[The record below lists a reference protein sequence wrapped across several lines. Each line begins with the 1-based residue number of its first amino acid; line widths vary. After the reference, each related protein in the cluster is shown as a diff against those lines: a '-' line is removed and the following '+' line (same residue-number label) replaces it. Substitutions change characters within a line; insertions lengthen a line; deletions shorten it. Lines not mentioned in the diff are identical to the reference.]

1 MKSYLRINVR
11 KMFVLTCVMGLA
23 LGVLAWRAH
32 ADSWDHKTILT
43 VNQPVQVTDRVLL
56 EPGQYVFKLLDSQSD
71 RHIVQIFNADQTHII
86 NTVLAIPAYR
96 PEPRGHTVFTFWET
110 PAGYA
115 KALRTW
121 YYPGETYGEE
131 FRYPKQLAMLET
143 AAPVPAPAAEPAP
156 EAAPPPEAPAPE
168 PQPQSMNQEQPQP
181 EQPAEIAQA
190 TPPPPA
196 GAPAPEP
203 EPQAPP
209 QNLPKTATPYPA
221 IGLAGLVLLGL
232 YGLLRLRSFA

>member
-1 MKSYLRINVR
+1 
-11 KMFVLTCVMGLA
+11 MGLA

-71 RHIVQIFNADQTHII
+71 RHIVQIFNADQSHII

-96 PEPRGHTVFTFWET
+96 PEPRGHTTFTFWET

-131 FRYPKQLAMLET
+131 FRYPKQLAMLEQ
-143 AAPVPAPAAEPAP
+143 PAPAPPPAPAP

-196 GAPAPEP
+196 EAPAPAPEP
-203 EPQAPP
+203 QPQS
-209 QNLPKTATPYPA
+209 LPKTATPYPA
-221 IGLAGLVLLGL
+221 IGLAGLSLLCL
-232 YGLLRLRSFA
+232 YGLLRLRRFA